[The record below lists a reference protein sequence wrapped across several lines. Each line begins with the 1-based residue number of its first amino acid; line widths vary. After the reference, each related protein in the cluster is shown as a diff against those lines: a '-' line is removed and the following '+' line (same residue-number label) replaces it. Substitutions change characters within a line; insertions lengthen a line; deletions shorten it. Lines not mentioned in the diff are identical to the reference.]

1 MGYTEMRGLPLPPL
15 LAAVDKTQP
24 HVHSEPRD
32 GETLGLQ
39 DPQEV
44 LRMEIP
50 GLGRHLTTNL
60 GS

>member
-1 MGYTEMRGLPLPPL
+1 MRGLPLPPV
-15 LAAVDKTQP
+15 LAAVDKTWP
-24 HVHSEPRD
+24 HVHSEPREA
-32 GETLGLQ
+32 ETLGLQ

>member
-1 MGYTEMRGLPLPPL
+1 MRGLPLPPL